1 MSKGV
6 CCLFAKYVQV
16 GKCSSILQSCL
27 NHGGLSMYAYY
38 TFISR
43 YEYCAFGI
51 YVIFNICIF

>member
-6 CCLFAKYVQV
+6 CCLFAKYVKV
-16 GKCSSILQSCL
+16 GTCSSIIQSCL

-51 YVIFNICIF
+51 YT